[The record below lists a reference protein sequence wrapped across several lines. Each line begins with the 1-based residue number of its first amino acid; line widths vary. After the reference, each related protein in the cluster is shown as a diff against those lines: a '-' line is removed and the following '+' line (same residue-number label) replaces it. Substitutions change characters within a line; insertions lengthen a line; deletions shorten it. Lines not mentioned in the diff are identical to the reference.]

1 MPVKIARST
10 PRPSFG
16 LRELLVASHIS
27 RLASRDAAKSLL
39 STLVS
44 ESSGECRF
52 KPDMRTCRVK
62 SGSPDN
68 QPEAKMAKVINLL
81 KRFRFL
87 QLSADALFASS
98 KILRSPYLS
107 GKFFPY
113 KPDQDYYVLLKSSD
127 QGQEYSGFPIPPEHL
142 QTWGEGT
149 ESYLNSG
156 KEHVNTM
163 KHILS
168 QSGFLIQPSHRILDF
183 GCGAGRVI
191 RWLGDSVEGCEVW
204 GVDIQSDRIMWCQ
217 QHLSPPFKF
226 ATVTTAPHL
235 PFEDRYFDLIYCGSV
250 FTHIDD
256 LADAWLLELKRILQP
271 GGRLY
276 ITVHEKHSL
285 QKYLTLREQDWDAVG
300 PLRLYDKKIM
310 ISQLDFNVFTMGRG
324 YVSQVFYDID
334 YLQRHWG
341 CILDVISVTQD
352 AWGNQ
357 TVILLKK

>member
-1 MPVKIARST
+1 M
-10 PRPSFG
+10 
-16 LRELLVASHIS
+16 
-27 RLASRDAAKSLL
+27 
-39 STLVS
+39 
-44 ESSGECRF
+44 
-52 KPDMRTCRVK
+52 
-62 SGSPDN
+62 
-68 QPEAKMAKVINLL
+68 
-81 KRFRFL
+81 
-87 QLSADALFASS
+87 
-98 KILRSPYLS
+98 
-107 GKFFPY
+107 
-113 KPDQDYYVLLKSSD
+113 
-127 QGQEYSGFPIPPEHL
+127 
-142 QTWGEGT
+142 
-149 ESYLNSG
+149 
-156 KEHVNTM
+156 
-163 KHILS
+163 
-168 QSGFLIQPSHRILDF
+168 
-183 GCGAGRVI
+183 I

-285 QKYLTLREQDWDAVG
+285 QHYLTLREQDWDAVG

-324 YVSQVFYDID
+324 YVSHVFYDID

-352 AWGNQ
+352 AWGAQ
-357 TVILLKK
+357 TAILLTK

>member
-1 MPVKIARST
+1 MK
-10 PRPSFG
+10 G
-16 LRELLVASHIS
+16 
-27 RLASRDAAKSLL
+27 
-39 STLVS
+39 
-44 ESSGECRF
+44 
-52 KPDMRTCRVK
+52 
-62 SGSPDN
+62 GSPDN

-81 KRFRFL
+81 KRFL
-87 QLSADALFASS
+87 QLPADALIASS
-98 KILRSPYLS
+98 KILPNRVMRSPYLS
-107 GKFFPY
+107 DKFFPY

-127 QGQEYSGFPIPPEHL
+127 QGQEYSGFPIPPGHL
-142 QTWGEGT
+142 QRCTFGEGT
-149 ESYLNSG
+149 EIYLNSG

-163 KHILS
+163 EHILS

-183 GCGAGRVI
+183 GCGAGRMI

-285 QKYLTLREQDWDAVG
+285 QHYLTLREQDWDAVG

-324 YVSQVFYDID
+324 YLSQIFYDID

-341 CILDVISVTQD
+341 SILDVISVTQD
-352 AWGNQ
+352 AWGAQ
-357 TVILLKK
+357 TAILLTK